1 MLLGNV
7 ISLLHT
13 GAPHAWWG
21 TMYIFG
27 GDDIYNLGIDR
38 LKVIEQVHAMG
49 FNDFT
54 TISSLHVHPWPAP
67 CMHKQSEAACRVL
80 VKERKVRV
88 NRGPSLLTSRIAEER
103 IERAAGNVS
112 VSPPRPVAKQSPRCF
127 RPPCG
132 KSLFIRKCNLIQE
145 ADSRAPWERSLI
157 GGLIDG
163 RPLGCWQGGI
173 LSVYTNKQ
181 INPNGINNSN
191 CFNKG
196 PML

>member
-1 MLLGNV
+1 MYTLGGTIFPIWV
-7 ISLLHT
+7 ID
-13 GAPHAWWG
+13 W
-21 TMYIFG
+21 
-27 GDDIYNLGIDR
+27 
-38 LKVIEQVHAMG
+38 LKVIEQVHAMC

-54 TISSLHVHPWPAP
+54 TISSLHVHPSPAP

-88 NRGPSLLTSRIAEER
+88 NRGPGLLTPRIAEDR
-103 IERAAGNVS
+103 IERAAGYLS

-145 ADSRAPWERSLI
+145 ADGRAPRERSLI

-163 RPLGCWQGGI
+163 RPLGC
-173 LSVYTNKQ
+173 
-181 INPNGINNSN
+181 
-191 CFNKG
+191 
-196 PML
+196 